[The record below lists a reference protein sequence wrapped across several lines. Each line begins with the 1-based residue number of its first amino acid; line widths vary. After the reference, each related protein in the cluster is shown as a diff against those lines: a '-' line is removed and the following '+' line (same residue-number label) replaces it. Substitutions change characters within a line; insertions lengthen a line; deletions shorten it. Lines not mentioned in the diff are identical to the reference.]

1 MAVPYALGE
10 GTEQDRCIV
19 DSLREAI
26 RLKDSLYSKA
36 SVETLAKYNA
46 EFGNDQL
53 QEENHFVSRSRT
65 YIIILNI
72 MLLAVAVVLV
82 LRQRRL
88 IALQKARLSED
99 TKTLEE
105 LQLQYGRQ
113 QDDKTGHA
121 EGHELSEEDK
131 QFLSKTITIIT
142 NQIESNHVNVDE
154 LASALAMSTSQ
165 FRRRLSAVTGETPQG
180 YITNIR
186 MQKARYLLDTQSEL
200 SILEIALRC
209 GYDDQSSFTRAFK
222 RFFGITPSNYLE
234 KNN

>member
-10 GTEQDRCIV
+10 GTEQNRCVV

-65 YIIILNI
+65 YIIILSI

-165 FRRRLSAVTGETPQG
+165 FRRRPHHRLSSAERRPCASMRPAVATMKSSYT
-180 YITNIR
+180 IV
-186 MQKARYLLDTQSEL
+186 L
-200 SILEIALRC
+200 SLWANRHYPC
-209 GYDDQSSFTRAFK
+209 FA
-222 RFFGITPSNYLE
+222 NWV
-234 KNN
+234 